1 MYKKT
6 VFIKDTNFQGLGQT
20 KELYNKFL
28 EALRKKNLQDKIQI
42 VRVADMGVYSKGFVV
57 RIPDEGI
64 LYCNV
69 KIEDLKNIVSKTLVN
84 GQIIKGLQCDRVE
97 KQLRIVLRNCGV
109 IDPESILDYVD
120 CDGYQGLKKVLLDLD
135 PSGVI
140 NQIKLS
146 GLRGRGGGGFPTWM
160 KWNFAQKTQADEK
173 YIICNADEGDP
184 GAYMDRSVL
193 EGDPH
198 SVIEGM
204 IIGGYA
210 IGARKGYFYIRAEY
224 PLAIER
230 IQNAINQARDYGL
243 LGQNILGTDFNFDLE
258 IRLGAGAFVCG
269 EETALIASIEGKR
282 GTPSPRPP
290 YPSVKGLWGKP
301 TVINNVETLAN
312 IPYILL
318 KGPKFFAKIGTKDSK
333 GTKVFSLTGKVKNSG
348 LIEVPMGVTL
358 KDIVYDI
365 GGGLIDNKQLK
376 AIQTGGPSGGV
387 IPAKYID
394 TPVDYDN
401 LSKLGSIMG
410 SGGMIV
416 IDQTDC
422 VVDIAKFYLKFCV
435 DESCGKCAPCRI
447 GGSQMLDILIN
458 ITEGRGKLEDID
470 KLKRISTAMQK
481 ASLCGLGQTA
491 PNPVISTLTYFF
503 DEYKEH
509 IENKKCPA
517 HKCQE
522 LLDYKVIEE
531 KCKRCGG
538 CVRVCPTGAISGNR
552 EDGYKIDLV
561 KCIKCGKCFEVC
573 RFAAISKE

>member
-6 VFIKDTNFQGLGQT
+6 VFIKDTSSQGPEKT
-20 KELYNKFL
+20 KEFYNKLL
-28 EALRKKNLQDKIQI
+28 EALRNESLQDKIQI
-42 VRVADMGVYSKGFVV
+42 VRVVDIGVYNKGFVL
-57 RIPDEGI
+57 RIPDQDI

-69 KIEDLKNIVSKTLVN
+69 KSEDFKSIVSKTLVN
-84 GQIIKGLQCDRVE
+84 GQIIKGLQCQRSE

-109 IDPESILDYVD
+109 IDPESIFDYVD
-120 CDGYQGLKKVLLDLD
+120 CDGYYGLKKVLLDLG
-135 PSGVI
+135 PSKVI
-140 NQIKLS
+140 NQLKIS

-210 IGARKGYFYIRAEY
+210 IGAKKGYFYIRAEY

-230 IQNAINQARDYGL
+230 IQNAINQAKEYGL
-243 LGQNILGTDFNFDLE
+243 LGKNILGTDFDFDLE

-269 EETALIASIEGKR
+269 EETALIASIEGRR

-290 YPSVKGLWGKP
+290 YPSIKGLWGKP

-312 IPYILL
+312 IPYIFL
-318 KGPKFFAKIGTKDSK
+318 KGPEFFAKIGTNDSK

-358 KDIVYDI
+358 QDIVYDI
-365 GGGLIDNKQLK
+365 GGGVINNRKLK

-387 IPAKYID
+387 IPAKYLD
-394 TPVDYDN
+394 TPVDYEN
-401 LSKLGSIMG
+401 LSQLGSIMG

-470 KLKRISTAMQK
+470 KLKRISMAMQK

-503 DEYKEH
+503 DEYNQH
-509 IENKKCPA
+509 IKNKRCPA

-531 KCKRCGG
+531 ECKRCGG
-538 CVRVCPTGAISGNR
+538 CLRVCPTGAISGNR
-552 EDGYKIDLV
+552 EDGYKIDST
-561 KCIKCGKCFEVC
+561 KCIKCGKCFQVC
-573 RFAAISKE
+573 RFTAISKE